1 MPQIDAKELD
11 HSPEMKHYFESVK
24 NILVERHHKD
34 RHSAD
39 AMVDRYFSLDV
50 DPLERALVMH
60 RTPDEVARDLA
71 QGNL

>member
-1 MPQIDAKELD
+1 MPQIDARELD
-11 HSPEMKHYFESVK
+11 RSPEMKSYFESVK
-24 NILVERHHKD
+24 NILVEQYHKD
-34 RHSAD
+34 RHAAD
-39 AMVDRYFSLDV
+39 VMVDRYFSLDV